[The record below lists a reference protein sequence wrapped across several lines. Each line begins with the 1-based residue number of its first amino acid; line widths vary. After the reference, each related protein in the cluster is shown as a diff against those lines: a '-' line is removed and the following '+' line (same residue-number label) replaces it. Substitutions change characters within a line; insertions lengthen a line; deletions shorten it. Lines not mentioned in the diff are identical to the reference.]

1 MPRAPNPHPRR
12 AVTAPRPGRSS
23 AAGLREATPRHGGLR
38 ENCAHESALTGQ
50 PAPQRAVPTP
60 PAVPPAQSFPF
71 AREPRPGLASR
82 RAPPSCPRH
91 AAPTLTCGP
100 PSLPMP
106 SLQARDSDC
115 RRRCES
121 CAACRTSQGPLAMPF
136 FAPLRSSA
144 RHLQY
149 HILQGVAG
157 PAGCWPHT
165 NGGGVCATAATSTCA
180 FTATSTRTRAHA
192 PRHASNTRRGGNTHA
207 HLRFQFG
214 KWRIAHLRSWPG
226 RLPTCLFKWAMPGNC
241 PLQSEWASS
250 GTGRPRRQEPPL
262 F

>member
-1 MPRAPNPHPRR
+1 MRDNFQ
-12 AVTAPRPGRSS
+12 SNQ
-23 AAGLREATPRHGGLR
+23 AATSR
-38 ENCAHESALTGQ
+38 
-50 PAPQRAVPTP
+50 PAPQEAVPTP
-60 PAVPPAQSFPF
+60 PAVPPAQSLPF
-71 AREPRPGLASR
+71 AREPRPGLAPR
-82 RAPPSCPRH
+82 RAPTSCPRH

-165 NGGGVCATAATSTCA
+165 NGGGVCATAAKSTCA
-180 FTATSTRTRAHA
+180 FTATSTRKTTHTRTRAPSRQQHTTW
-192 PRHASNTRRGGNTHA
+192 RQHTRPPAISVREMA
-207 HLRFQFG
+207 DCPPAFLA
-214 KWRIAHLRSWPG
+214 WAIAHLPFEVG
-226 RLPTCLFKWAMPGNC
+226 NAGQLPTAI
-241 PLQSEWASS
+241 
-250 GTGRPRRQEPPL
+250 
-262 F
+262 